1 MNENYLKV
9 IELLGEAI
17 INKDLK
23 ISVLE
28 YENKKL
34 EQKIK
39 SIEEYVD
46 YYANDCECVNRKIK
60 EEIC

>member
-39 SIEEYVD
+39 SIEEFAD
-46 YYANDCECVNRKIK
+46 YYGNDCECVNK
-60 EEIC
+60 

>member
-34 EQKIK
+34 EQTIK
-39 SIEEYVD
+39 SIEEYAN
-46 YYANDCECVNRKIK
+46 YYENSCECVNNN
-60 EEIC
+60 

>member
-1 MNENYLKV
+1 MSENYLKV

-46 YYANDCECVNRKIK
+46 YYGKSCECVNKK
-60 EEIC
+60 

>member
-1 MNENYLKV
+1 MSENYLKV

-34 EQKIK
+34 EQTIK
-39 SIEEYVD
+39 SMEEY
-46 YYANDCECVNRKIK
+46 YKSLCECVNNK
-60 EEIC
+60 EE